1 MTATDTLRTARTLTE
16 AGVPDRQA
24 DATARAIDEAVS
36 GARDDLLT
44 RVATREDLAQM
55 RDQLTWRL
63 LGGLGALLALFRLS
77 EWLAP

>member
-1 MTATDTLRTARTLTE
+1 MSATDTLRTARTLTE

-24 DATARAIDEAVS
+24 DAHARAIEEAAADVL
-36 GARDDLLT
+36 A

>member
-1 MTATDTLRTARTLTE
+1 MSATDTLRTARTLTE

-24 DATARAIDEAVS
+24 DAHARAIEDAAADV
-36 GARDDLLT
+36 LT

>member
-1 MTATDTLRTARTLTE
+1 MTATDTLRTARTLTD

-24 DATARAIDEAVS
+24 DAIARAIDEAV
-36 GARDDLLT
+36 GDARDDLLT